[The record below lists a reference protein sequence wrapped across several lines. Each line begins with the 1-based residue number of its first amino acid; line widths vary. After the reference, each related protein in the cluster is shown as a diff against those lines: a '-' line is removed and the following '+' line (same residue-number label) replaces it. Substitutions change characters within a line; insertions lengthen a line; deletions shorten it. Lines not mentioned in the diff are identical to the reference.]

1 MKKSLMLALMA
12 LLLVACGTRVSF
24 EKSGEEKSCQIIGEK
39 SNAMTILCDES
50 TISISSSY
58 TRVERVKSF
67 VPFMPTKRE
76 TWVISL
82 IIGVRSTDSA
92 PLVMNSQTMT
102 IDQPSRLQTPIFLE
116 SESYTKT
123 TKSKIVVEQEVQKV
137 FEIEIDKVA
146 PFVLSG
152 LEIRVG
158 DQKYNFNGIRILPSR
173 QF

>member
-1 MKKSLMLALMA
+1 MKKSLILALMA
-12 LLLVACGTRVSF
+12 LLLSACGTRVSF
-24 EKSGEEKSCQIIGEK
+24 EKSGGEESCHIIGEK

-50 TISISSSY
+50 TISINSSY
-58 TRVERVKSF
+58 TRVKRVESF
-67 VPFMPTKRE
+67 VPFMAPKRE

-82 IIGVRSTDSA
+82 IISVRSTDSA
-92 PLVMNSQTMT
+92 PLFMNSQTMT
-102 IDQPSRLQTPIFLE
+102 IDQPSRLQTPIFLV

-158 DQKYNFNGIRILPSR
+158 DQKFNFNGIPILPD
-173 QF
+173 